1 VEERHR
7 FALGVATVVAVLLL
21 LPFLPSLVKIFA
33 ISPGASLVQ
42 EGDNLQLFNISRT
55 VFYHDGYWIISR
67 SLADGSLCYFY
78 SPDGVSWSGPRLIE
92 PFWRYHDGRGAAVW
106 KEPYPSPYVHIV
118 YYGVDEVLG
127 EYRGIVSG
135 PRTLYYRRG
144 EVRPGGVI
152 EWGERVAVVR
162 GIQLEFHGWEKGIC
176 VSENNV
182 WILYRTWEDENGW
195 VAYLKCLNTGDI
207 LRLGNEVRV
216 SESAA
221 DKQMAPLPGGKVAI
235 YGDGNDGSHKVL
247 TVSTSGVEQTEEVLT
262 LGADTWNLNIVRSGD
277 RLYVAFPWHD
287 DSGEHVSVYARL
299 PSGWTE
305 VYRSAGESPYYV
317 TPVSL
322 TATPTGGLVLFYMRA
337 MSSTITGIYT
347 KGVMVKSADGINWGA
362 EEEILHPDSDEVGFL
377 LGDSSYCAD
386 AGKVPT
392 LSFSLTTDYKFRLW
406 FWKTEVPVPSPPP
419 SPPMYLEN
427 MYLGAGP
434 KVSAF
439 GYYFTSENGCVLL
452 VRAVCE
458 NGDPLP
464 AGTRVRMDSE
474 YLSQTEY
481 DVWYKIYPAGT
492 PPPSTVSVTFEIPGY
507 INISQ
512 AVAVSTGG
520 ALGDLQVF
528 TVDEKGNPVP
538 ALVEVRMNGAL
549 VGSQQSTGVATF
561 RGLSAGKATVS
572 GVSTGLLS
580 PPPIEVDV
588 APNRMSTAT
597 LVFRRIYDPSVTG
610 KVSVT
615 NTGSYTLVIT
625 FDGKD
630 TYTVSPGETVYLE
643 MPAGDHYAVYTGTEP
658 LLYDPQVITFTLEQG
673 EEELQYLQVSPARD
687 ENWLREWMENARMG
701 VGVGDLAVTVV
712 DKASGTPIP
721 GATVYLDVGLQQT
734 TNNSGL
740 CYFKGVP
747 TGDRKVKA
755 CAQGYFPTTATAKV
769 SEGAATSVQVFLRGF
784 LYEAK
789 PSPPTGR
796 YLILGF
802 LAILLPGVVMWLYR
816 RR

>member
-1 VEERHR
+1 MDGR
-7 FALGVATVVAVLLL
+7 FATGVALVSAVLLL
-21 LPFLPSLVKIFA
+21 SPFVPSAIRAFASLLPPAEAEKPWSVACYTTENITGFYNIYCASPREGNVYHIGIGRNTSAYVNGIYLSNTSTDLVLDNTRPIRVSVVTPLGSSRDILVPSIYHSIGVSYQSLSQQYQAPASLLAGADKGLVNAYLWAKIPSFIGIENGRMVVLENAAPSIVEVEGRKSGSTGTVTISLLGSSVSCSVKIDELSFNVPDIKTPFYLRIMTSYENGKIGVEAYTPFGVQLQETKKFDQYSWIYAETDGMLSIILEEKDRWFAALVVPAPMVVATASIYLPSMPVEI
-33 ISPGASLVQ
+33 
-42 EGDNLQLFNISRT
+42 
-55 VFYHDGYWIISR
+55 
-67 SLADGSLCYFY
+67 
-78 SPDGVSWSGPRLIE
+78 
-92 PFWRYHDGRGAAVW
+92 
-106 KEPYPSPYVHIV
+106 
-118 YYGVDEVLG
+118 
-127 EYRGIVSG
+127 
-135 PRTLYYRRG
+135 
-144 EVRPGGVI
+144 
-152 EWGERVAVVR
+152 
-162 GIQLEFHGWEKGIC
+162 
-176 VSENNV
+176 
-182 WILYRTWEDENGW
+182 
-195 VAYLKCLNTGDI
+195 
-207 LRLGNEVRV
+207 
-216 SESAA
+216 
-221 DKQMAPLPGGKVAI
+221 AP
-235 YGDGNDGSHKVL
+235 
-247 TVSTSGVEQTEEVLT
+247 
-262 LGADTWNLNIVRSGD
+262 
-277 RLYVAFPWHD
+277 
-287 DSGEHVSVYARL
+287 
-299 PSGWTE
+299 
-305 VYRSAGESPYYV
+305 
-317 TPVSL
+317 
-322 TATPTGGLVLFYMRA
+322 
-337 MSSTITGIYT
+337 
-347 KGVMVKSADGINWGA
+347 
-362 EEEILHPDSDEVGFL
+362 
-377 LGDSSYCAD
+377 
-386 AGKVPT
+386 
-392 LSFSLTTDYKFRLW
+392 
-406 FWKTEVPVPSPPP
+406 
-419 SPPMYLEN
+419 

-434 KVSAF
+434 KVSSF

-561 RGLSAGKATVS
+561 RGLSAGKVTVS

-597 LVFRRIYDPSVTG
+597 LVFRRIYDPSITG

-615 NTGSYTLVIT
+615 NTGSYPLVVT
-625 FDGKD
+625 VDGTE
-630 TYTVSPGETVYLE
+630 TYTVAPGETAYLE
-643 MPAGDHYAVYTGTEP
+643 LPAGNHYVVYTGTEP
-658 LLYDPQVITFTLEQG
+658 LLYEPEMETFTLEQG
-673 EEELQYLQVSPARD
+673 EEKSLYLQVSPARD
-687 ENWLREWMENARMG
+687 ENWLREWMENARNG

-721 GATVYLDVGLQQT
+721 GAVVYLDVGLQQT
-734 TNNSGL
+734 TNNSGM

-789 PSPPTGR
+789 PAPPTGR

-802 LAILLPGVVMWLYR
+802 LVILLPGVVMIWQYR

>member
-1 VEERHR
+1 MVSVVLLAVPLVPELVRR
-7 FALGVATVVAVLLL
+7 FGGVTASMVAESGAFGPLTPGGVFYANGRFWVFYSDGGNIVYSTSTDGATWTDPTVVREGNQGR
-21 LPFLPSLVKIFA
+21 A
-33 ISPGASLVQ
+33 ISV
-42 EGDNLQLFNISRT
+42 
-55 VFYHDGYWIISR
+55 
-67 SLADGSLCYFY
+67 YF
-78 SPDGVSWSGPRLIE
+78 
-92 PFWRYHDGRGAAVW
+92 DGR
-106 KEPYPSPYVHIV
+106 YLH
-118 YYGVDEVLG
+118 YGGGLF
-127 EYRGIVSG
+127 
-135 PRTLYYRRG
+135 YRRG
-144 EVRPGGVI
+144 IPNSDGTITWVADEQGIPSPMGHPNISSIAVDSNGYVWIGFLDGPGYGADRWFYI
-152 EWGERVAVVR
+152 TRSGNNDGTWGETPEGFPYLLKVGHTGLIIPVPLSSGEVLVAYIDDLDGILRMQWWNGISWTERDVMDMGNYGGGFSAVAR
-162 GIQLEFHGWEKGIC
+162 GNTAYIASQNGNDYWIYLFKYVSGTVTSERICRLTGVYPFLQLSIEPDTGILHIFYGGSDGVFRHIWGREGC
-176 VSENNV
+176 WNGPEV
-182 WILYRTWEDENGW
+182 WFNTHERIDGW
-195 VAYLKCLNTGDI
+195 V
-207 LRLGNEVRV
+207 V
-216 SESAA
+216 SYSS
-221 DKQMAPLPGGKVAI
+221 PLCHVYSVPEFYIGPP
-235 YGDGNDGSHKVL
+235 YTHK
-247 TVSTSGVEQTEEVLT
+247 
-262 LGADTWNLNIVRSGD
+262 IM
-277 RLYVAFPWHD
+277 F
-287 DSGEHVSVYARL
+287 VYSP
-299 PSGWTE
+299 PS
-305 VYRSAGESPYYV
+305 P
-317 TPVSL
+317 
-322 TATPTGGLVLFYMRA
+322 
-337 MSSTITGIYT
+337 
-347 KGVMVKSADGINWGA
+347 
-362 EEEILHPDSDEVGFL
+362 
-377 LGDSSYCAD
+377 
-386 AGKVPT
+386 
-392 LSFSLTTDYKFRLW
+392 
-406 FWKTEVPVPSPPP
+406 PSPPP
-419 SPPMYLEN
+419 PPENRENIHWEN
-427 MYLGAGP
+427 MYLGGGSMT
-434 KVSAF
+434 VSAF
-439 GYYFTSENGCVLL
+439 AYYFTSDRGCVLL

-464 AGTRVRMDSE
+464 AGSKIKIDGE
-474 YLSQTEY
+474 YLSQVEY

-507 INISQ
+507 ISTSL
-512 AVAVSTGG
+512 ALPVSVGG
-520 ALGDLQVF
+520 TIGDLQVF

-538 ALVEVRMNGAL
+538 SLVEVRMNGAL

-597 LVFRRIYDPSVTG
+597 LVFRRIYDPSITG

-615 NTGSYTLVIT
+615 NIGAYPIVVT
-625 FDGKD
+625 FDGIY
-630 TYTVSPGETVYLE
+630 TYTISPRGAICVEL
-643 MPAGDHYAVYTGTEP
+643 PAGNHYAVYRGTEP
-658 LLYDPQVITFTLEQG
+658 LLYEPQVITFTLEQG

-687 ENWLREWMENARMG
+687 ENWLREWMENARNG

-721 GATVYLDVGLQQT
+721 GAVVYLDVGLQQT